1 MTSPKNGKCKPED
14 AGVDLNRNYGMDWG
28 VFEASGDKDQSSDPC
43 GESYKGKSA
52 FSEKETQALRDF
64 ID

>member
-28 VFEASGDKDQSSDPC
+28 VFEASGD
-43 GESYKGKSA
+43 
-52 FSEKETQALRDF
+52 
-64 ID
+64 